1 MQNNECEEILTKQ
14 TRPGKKIR
22 IGGKLIDNQKISVD
36 VGTVDNKNC
45 PKTIYLNISF
55 WVDIKDR
62 SGQEFDSDFDRNI
75 SKEFSKSLKSIY
87 RNDLFSF
94 LNNSWLFP
102 FYYENIF
109 SFDFPEN
116 LNYND
121 KKSFVNIELHLH
133 TVNNMINSK
142 SMAEYYSLRNDSKN
156 EFFSELVQVAN
167 IIGNSDLLSERGNFL
182 IYRKK

>member
-1 MQNNECEEILTKQ
+1 MQKIEYEEILTKQ
-14 TRPGKKIR
+14 TRPGKKIK
-22 IGGKLIDNQKISVD
+22 INGKLIDNQKISVD

-62 SGQEFDSDFDRNI
+62 TAKDFDSDFDRNI
-75 SKEFSKSLKSIY
+75 SKEFSKSLKNIY

-94 LNNSWLFP
+94 LKNSWLFP

-116 LNYND
+116 INYNE
-121 KKSFVNIELHLH
+121 KKSFVSIELHLH
-133 TVNNMINSK
+133 TVNNTINSK
-142 SMAEYYSLRNDSKN
+142 NITEYYSLRNDLKN
-156 EFFSELVQVAN
+156 EFFSELVQIAN
-167 IIGNSDLLSERGNFL
+167 IIGNSDLLAERGNFL
-182 IYRKK
+182 IYQKK